1 MTTDPKK
8 RAMRTRKKDFMYVTV
23 VLWFHSDITRSEQ
36 RFIHYSL
43 LSYLISKRSKDSID
57 RGQVGR
63 GGGLA
68 LEGDLGL
75 LLGVVSLLLDL
86 SLGLQLGHKVG
97 VTPSDLLGQLA
108 KNGEVAVSAE
118 SQTLKGGRNHHTL
131 LLVIRLGDTLEGLYM
146 SSSSI

>member
-1 MTTDPKK
+1 
-8 RAMRTRKKDFMYVTV
+8 MRTRKKDFMNVTV

-68 LEGDLGL
+68 LEGNLGL

-118 SQTLKGGRNHHTL
+118 SQTLEGGRNHHTL
-131 LLVIRLGDTLEGLYM
+131 LLVIRLGDTLEGLYIN
-146 SSSSI
+146 SSSN

>member
-1 MTTDPKK
+1 
-8 RAMRTRKKDFMYVTV
+8 MRTRKKDFMYVTV

-131 LLVIRLGDTLEGLYM
+131 LLVIRLGDTLEGLYIN
-146 SSSSI
+146 SSSF